1 MSRMEGYAN
10 TLFKCE
16 NADDIQEMYQ
26 FMWGE
31 CYLYLDSLMTCD
43 EKDARSDSESIVEFM
58 TAFFEMLS
66 VWIQQIPEHSGYYQ
80 YMQKYPYL
88 YMVCPQAAILNLSKS
103 FTTSLE
109 LIFGQSLRSEDF
121 LRISSVTL
129 GANNQLSQAKYK
141 KLSNVSFHTN

>member
-1 MSRMEGYAN
+1 
-10 TLFKCE
+10 
-16 NADDIQEMYQ
+16 
-26 FMWGE
+26 
-31 CYLYLDSLMTCD
+31 MTCD

-103 FTTSLE
+103 FITSLE